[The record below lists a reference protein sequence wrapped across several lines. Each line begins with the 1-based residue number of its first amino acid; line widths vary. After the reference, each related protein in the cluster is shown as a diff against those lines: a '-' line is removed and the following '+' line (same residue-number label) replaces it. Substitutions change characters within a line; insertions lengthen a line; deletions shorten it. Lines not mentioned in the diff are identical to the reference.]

1 VKHWGKALLGLLI
14 TVLLLWWALA
24 DVAFSEVWANIRL
37 GNVWLLLA
45 SVAVATF
52 GFFIR
57 ALRWK
62 VLLAPVNPDTSL
74 HSRFAGVSI
83 GFMANNVLP
92 ARVGEFV
99 RAYAFS
105 RLEPVTASAAF
116 GTLVVERFLDGVV
129 LLLFFVL
136 PILTP
141 GFPTGEAL
149 STGAGGVVLRAGV
162 VVVAVVLAALV
173 VMAIWPRGFV
183 RVAQRVARLFPR
195 SVERP
200 IVNGLESFLG
210 AIAIMRDPKL
220 LALGLAWSF
229 LFWAWHGISFWL
241 GMLAFGI
248 DTGFVSAI
256 FTEALVGFG
265 VALPSAPGFFGT
277 FHFAANVA
285 LSDVYGVPEAQSLA
299 FAFGYHFGGWIPITL
314 IGLWYAW
321 KLGFSIGD
329 VGAAEERVA
338 TEVEAPVGVREPEP
352 TRDR

>member
-1 VKHWGKALLGLLI
+1 
-14 TVLLLWWALA
+14 
-24 DVAFSEVWANIRL
+24 
-37 GNVWLLLA
+37 
-45 SVAVATF
+45 
-52 GFFIR
+52 
-57 ALRWK
+57 
-62 VLLAPVNPDTSL
+62 
-74 HSRFAGVSI
+74 
-83 GFMANNVLP
+83 
-92 ARVGEFV
+92 
-99 RAYAFS
+99 
-105 RLEPVTASAAF
+105 
-116 GTLVVERFLDGVV
+116 V
-129 LLLFFVL
+129 LLLFLVL

-162 VVVAVVLAALV
+162 VAVAVVLAALV

-183 RVAQRVARLFPR
+183 RVAQRVAHLFPR
-195 SVERP
+195 SVERR
-200 IVNGLESFLG
+200 IVNGLESFLS

-220 LALGLAWSF
+220 LPLGLAWSF
-229 LFWAWHGISFWL
+229 FFWAWHGVSFWL

-299 FAFGYHFGGWIPITL
+299 FAFGYHFGGWLPITL

-321 KLGFSIGD
+321 KLGFSIRD
-329 VGAAEERVA
+329 VGAAEERVG
-338 TEVEAPVGVREPEP
+338 TEVAGSVGVREPEP